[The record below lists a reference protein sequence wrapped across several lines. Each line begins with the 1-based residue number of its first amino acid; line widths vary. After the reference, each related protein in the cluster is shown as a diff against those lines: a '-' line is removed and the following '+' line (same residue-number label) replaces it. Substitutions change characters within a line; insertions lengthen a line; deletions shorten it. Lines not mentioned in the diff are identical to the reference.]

1 MCSSGPRGAKGKC
14 RVLQLGRDSH
24 VHQYWLGA
32 DLLGMS
38 SVEKD
43 LRVLVDNRLAM
54 ASSVPLWPRR
64 PMGQYFIL
72 FFLARYL
79 ALERTYSVP
88 KQGRASAG

>member
-1 MCSSGPRGAKGKC
+1 VCSSGPRGAKGKC

-43 LRVLVDNRLAM
+43 LRVLVANRVTMNQQCALVAKK
-54 ASSVPLWPRR
+54 ASGSL
-64 PMGQYFIL
+64 G
-72 FFLARYL
+72 
-79 ALERTYSVP
+79 
-88 KQGRASAG
+88 